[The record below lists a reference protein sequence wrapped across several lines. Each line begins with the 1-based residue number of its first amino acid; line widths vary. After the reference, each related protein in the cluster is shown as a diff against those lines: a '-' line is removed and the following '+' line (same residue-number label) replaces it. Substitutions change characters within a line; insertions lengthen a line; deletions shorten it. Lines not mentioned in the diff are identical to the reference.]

1 MRESNDV
8 AGIWMRQASYDLE
21 SARFMM
27 REGFYSQVC
36 FMAEQVAEKTLK
48 ALAFHRGDSDVR
60 GHSLKALVSS
70 LEVSYPELSEFYEIV
85 ESLEEYY
92 IPTRYPDAL
101 PSGAPYEVYEYEDA
115 EESMQSA
122 ETVFNYGRSIIPQN

>member
-1 MRESNDV
+1 MRESDDV
-8 AGIWMRQASYDLE
+8 SRIWMRQASYDLE

-70 LEVSYPELSEFYEIV
+70 LECP
-85 ESLEEYY
+85 
-92 IPTRYPDAL
+92 IPNFQN
-101 PSGAPYEVYEYEDA
+101 
-115 EESMQSA
+115 SMK
-122 ETVFNYGRSIIPQN
+122 